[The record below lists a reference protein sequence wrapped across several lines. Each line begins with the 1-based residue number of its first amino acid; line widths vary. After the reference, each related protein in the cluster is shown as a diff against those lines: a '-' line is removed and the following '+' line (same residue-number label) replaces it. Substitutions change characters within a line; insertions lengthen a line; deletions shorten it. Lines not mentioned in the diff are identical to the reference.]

1 MPSVEYSEEYA
12 FDLLGLEVPPKL
24 IDTPYTPELELLGEL
39 FKEVSRRRGEIEDFF
54 PYHSNIC
61 GKIMIPHPREVLEKK
76 NEEFIQFLEMT
87 RELRFHETT
96 IKSIELVDTN
106 LLMVTI
112 TIGELDNYMRL
123 SDKEHDAYFFITIEI
138 FDGSISLYESSLSNL
153 CLKHKNLAKDEITGV
168 VIPFTSQYRPPV
180 EYNYITIVSLYL
192 TEFAKQFGEE
202 YVTFELFTPNNLSE
216 SGHVCRICDT
226 VIEPIPVDNEESWVF
241 SFVDSRK

>member
-1 MPSVEYSEEYA
+1 MMPPVKDSKKYE
-12 FDLLGLEVPPKL
+12 FDLLGQKVSPKP

-39 FKEVSRRRGEIEDFF
+39 FKEVSRRHREIEDLF
-54 PYHSNIC
+54 PYYPNIC

-76 NEEFIQFLEMT
+76 NEKFIQFLEMT
-87 RELRFHETT
+87 HELRFHETT

-106 LLMVTI
+106 LLKVTI

-138 FDGSISLYESSLSNL
+138 IDGSISLYESSLSNL

-180 EYNYITIVSLYL
+180 EYNYITIVWLYL
-192 TEFAKQFGEE
+192 TEFEKQYGKES
-202 YVTFELFTPNNLSE
+202 VTFELFTPNNLSE
-216 SGHVCRICDT
+216 SGHVCRICGT
-226 VIEPIPVDNEESWVF
+226 VIEPIPVDNEESWLT
-241 SFVDSRK
+241 SFFK